1 MPRSR
6 AGAVLDDPDEAAEQA
21 LSIAREGFAV
31 ASDGSHVRIDAQT
44 LCLHGDTPG
53 AVRIAEAVRRRLEK
67 AGVEIAP
74 L

>member
-1 MPRSR
+1 
-6 AGAVLDDPDEAAEQA
+6 
-21 LSIAREGFAV
+21 
-31 ASDGSHVRIDAQT
+31 VRIDAQT

-53 AVRIAEAVRRRLEK
+53 AVRIAQAVRRRLEN

>member
-1 MPRSR
+1 VP
-6 AGAVLDDPDEAAEQA
+6 
-21 LSIAREGFAV
+21 
-31 ASDGSHVRIDAQT
+31 IDAQT

-53 AVRIAEAVRRRLEK
+53 AVRMAEAVRRRLQS

>member
-1 MPRSR
+1 
-6 AGAVLDDPDEAAEQA
+6 
-21 LSIAREGFAV
+21 
-31 ASDGSHVRIDAQT
+31 VRIDAQT

-53 AVRIAEAVRRRLEK
+53 AVRMAHAVRRKLEA